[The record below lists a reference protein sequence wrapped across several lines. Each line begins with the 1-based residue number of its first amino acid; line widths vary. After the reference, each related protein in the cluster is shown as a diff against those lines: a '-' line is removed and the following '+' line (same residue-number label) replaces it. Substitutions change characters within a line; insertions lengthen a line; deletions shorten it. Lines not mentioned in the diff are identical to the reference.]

1 LTNSI
6 DELEAAGLR
15 CKEGGE
21 SFMQLLMVSNRL
33 PVTVSDER
41 EFEFKESVGGL
52 VSGLKAYL
60 DLKSPQLGDLAGE
73 YTWIGWP
80 GATVKEHMKKN
91 LISRMLSDF
100 HGYPVFLTE
109 KAMDRFYHGFCNR
122 TIWPLFHYFTSNV
135 SYDNENWSY
144 YRKVNENFCDSVM
157 QILRPDDVVW
167 VHDYHLMLLPGLI
180 RERMPDVSIGF
191 FLHIPFPTFE
201 VFRLLPS
208 KWRKDLLEGLLGA
221 DLIGFHTHDYTQH
234 FLRCALRIL
243 GHEHSMGQIQLNDH
257 LVRVETYPM
266 GIDFQKFY
274 SAVSRP
280 EVQAERA
287 ELRNVFPDCRVI
299 LSLDRLDYTK
309 GIVNRLQGYELFL
322 EKNPEWQGKAVMV
335 LIVVPSRSK
344 VEHYQQ
350 MKRQIDEVVGRING
364 KFGSI
369 NWTPILYHY
378 KFLPFNKLVALY
390 NSSDVA
396 LVTPIRDGMNLVAK
410 EYLATKREGKG
421 VLIISEMAGASKE
434 VREAIIINPNDLEEI
449 AGALKDALEMPE
461 EEQMRRNRIMQSR
474 LRRHD
479 VVRWADSF
487 VRALQEIKDEERGL
501 HHKQLSASTR
511 AQLLDDFKRAE
522 HRLLLL
528 DYDGTLVQFAGSFD
542 LAKTRN
548 ESWKTLRMISK
559 DPKNEVV
566 LLSGSDKMTLQSLF
580 GTLDIG
586 LVAEHGAWIKKRNK
600 DWRMPKPLTNDW
612 KPKILPIL
620 EMYSDR
626 LPGSYVEDKEFSL
639 AWHYRMADHEMAS
652 AIAKELL
659 DDLVSFTANIAVQVL
674 QGNRVIEVRNTG
686 MSKGDAGS
694 CWLSEDHFDF
704 ILGVGDDWADGE
716 FFKILPETA
725 HSIKVGSPQSAAKF
739 NLRDPKEVLKLLQE
753 LGEESFGA
761 IAQISLHSASSG
773 MPF

>member
-1 LTNSI
+1 
-6 DELEAAGLR
+6 
-15 CKEGGE
+15 
-21 SFMQLLMVSNRL
+21 MVSNRL
-33 PVTVSDER
+33 PVTVLEQK
-41 EFEFKESVGGL
+41 ELEFKESVGGL

-60 DLKSPQLGDLAGE
+60 DQRSQQFGNSAGD
-73 YTWIGWP
+73 YVWIGWP

-91 LISRMLSDF
+91 VKSKMLSDF

-109 KAMDRFYHGFCNR
+109 RAMDRFYHGFCNR

-135 SYDNENWSY
+135 SYDDETWSY
-144 YRKVNENFCDSVM
+144 YKKVNENFCDSIM

-167 VHDYHLMLLPGLI
+167 IHDYHLMLLPGLI
-180 RERMPDVSIGF
+180 RNRMPSVSIGF
-191 FLHIPFPTFE
+191 FLHIPFPSFE

-221 DLIGFHTHDYTQH
+221 DLIGFHTYDYTHH
-234 FLRCALRIL
+234 FLRCVLRIL

-257 LVRVETYPM
+257 LVRVETFPM

-274 SAVSRP
+274 SAVSIP
-280 EVQAERA
+280 EVQTERA
-287 ELRNVFPDCRVI
+287 ELRNVFADCKVI

-322 EKNPEWQGKAVMV
+322 EKNPMWHEKAVMV

-369 NWTPILYHY
+369 SWTPILYHY

-396 LVTPIRDGMNLVAK
+396 LVTPIRDGMNLIAK
-410 EYLATKREGKG
+410 EYVATKKDGKG
-421 VLIISEMAGASKE
+421 VLILSEMAGASQE

-474 LRRHD
+474 LKRHD
-479 VVRWADSF
+479 VVSWADSF
-487 VRALQEIKDEERGL
+487 VRALREITKEERGMQYKL
-501 HHKQLSASTR
+501 LSHSAR
-511 AQLLDDFKRAE
+511 AQLLDDFHRAK

-528 DYDGTLVQFAGSFD
+528 DCDGTLVQFAGSPK
-542 LAKTRN
+542 LAKPTEEALN
-548 ESWKTLRMISK
+548 ALRLISE
-559 DPKNEVV
+559 DTKNEVV
-566 LLSGSDKMTLQSLF
+566 LVSGRDKMTLQSWF
-580 GTLDIG
+580 GTLNIG
-586 LVAEHGAWIKKRNK
+586 LMAEHGAWIRKRSEE
-600 DWRMPKPLTNDW
+600 WRMLKPLTNDW
-612 KPKILPIL
+612 KPKVLSIL
-620 EMYSDR
+620 EVYSDR

-652 AIAKELL
+652 AVAKELL
-659 DDLVSFTANIAVQVL
+659 DDLVSFTANIAVQVH
-674 QGNRVIEVRNTG
+674 QGNKVIEVRNLG

-694 CWLSEDHFDF
+694 YWISENHFDF
-704 ILGVGDDWADGE
+704 ILGMGDDWTDE
-716 FFKILPETA
+716 DLFKILPETA
-725 HSIKVGSPQSAAKF
+725 YSIKVGSTPHTQAKF
-739 NLRDPKEVLKLLQE
+739 NLPDFKEVLNLLRE
-753 LGEESFGA
+753 LGKA
-761 IAQISLHSASSG
+761 TTVRKLQH
-773 MPF
+773 